1 VSESSKQFFDSRE
14 TELPQNEIMIESSTK
29 RLKHMNRRKVVAICG
44 STRQASINH
53 RLITAI
59 MDLSAAS
66 LDITVF
72 DGIGNLPQFN
82 PDNDGDNVTKEV
94 SDFRQQ
100 LADAEGV
107 IICTPEYAHGV
118 PGALKNAID
127 WTISS
132 SSFPHKP
139 TMLITASTGG
149 YYGHKALM
157 ETLRAIEA
165 KNIENL
171 QLVIPFAKT
180 KLNLDNKIIDERTLF
195 DVRKLIADFVKTLNG
210 DLDNEG

>member
-1 VSESSKQFFDSRE
+1 MHK
-14 TELPQNEIMIESSTK
+14 
-29 RLKHMNRRKVVAICG
+29 RKVLAISG
-44 STRQASINH
+44 STRQNSTNH
-53 RLITAI
+53 RLIKAI
-59 MDLSAAS
+59 IELSAAS

-82 PDNDGDNVTKEV
+82 PDDDGDNVATEV
-94 SDFRQQ
+94 ADFRQQ
-100 LADAEGV
+100 LNNAEGV

-127 WTISS
+127 WTVSS

-149 YYGHKALM
+149 FYGHKALM
-157 ETLRAIEA
+157 ETLKAIEA

-171 QLVIPFAKT
+171 QMVIPFVKT
-180 KLNLDNKIIDERTLF
+180 KLNMDNRITDDQTLA
-195 DVRKLIADFVKTLNG
+195 DVKKLISDFVETVNNKQT
-210 DLDNEG
+210 D

>member
-1 VSESSKQFFDSRE
+1 MHK
-14 TELPQNEIMIESSTK
+14 
-29 RLKHMNRRKVVAICG
+29 RKVLAISG
-44 STRQASINH
+44 STRQNSTNH
-53 RLITAI
+53 SLIKAI
-59 MDLSAAS
+59 IELSATS
-66 LDITVF
+66 LDIAVF

-82 PDNDGDNVTKEV
+82 PDTDGDNVAKEV
-94 SDFRQQ
+94 AHFRRQ
-100 LADAEGV
+100 LSNAEGV

-132 SSFPHKP
+132 SSFPNKP

-149 YYGHKALM
+149 FYGHKALM

-171 QLVIPFAKT
+171 QMVIPFVKT
-180 KLNLDNKIIDERTLF
+180 KLNVDNRIVDDKTLA
-195 DVRKLIADFVKTLNG
+195 DVKKLISDFVETLN
-210 DLDNEG
+210 NEQAE

>member
-1 VSESSKQFFDSRE
+1 
-14 TELPQNEIMIESSTK
+14 
-29 RLKHMNRRKVVAICG
+29 MNKKKVIAISG
-44 STRQASINH
+44 STRKNSINH
-53 RLITAI
+53 SLINAI
-59 MDLSAAS
+59 VDLSAAS
-66 LDITVF
+66 LDISVF

-82 PDNDGDNVTKEV
+82 PDNDGESVTKEV

-100 LADAEGV
+100 LNNAEGV

-118 PGALKNAID
+118 PGTLKNAID

-149 YYGHKALM
+149 NYGHKALL
-157 ETLRAIEA
+157 ETLKAIEA
-165 KNIENL
+165 KSVDNL

-180 KLNLDNKIIDERTLF
+180 KINMDNKITDDKTH
-195 DVRKLIADFVKTLNG
+195 VAVKKLIADFIETLNSNQF
-210 DLDNEG
+210 D